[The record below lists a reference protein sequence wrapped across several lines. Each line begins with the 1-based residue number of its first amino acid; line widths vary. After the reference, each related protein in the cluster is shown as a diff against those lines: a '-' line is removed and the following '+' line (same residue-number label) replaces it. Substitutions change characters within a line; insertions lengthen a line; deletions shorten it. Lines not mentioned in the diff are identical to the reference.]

1 MELTDEFKANYEK
14 WLERE
19 VFGTNI
25 QWEQLLGNKH
35 LYCKLNLAVVFDW
48 RRTIAKKSH
57 FDLIL
62 DDVGHIENIDPN
74 IAVQGASL
82 QSEGLNILYHN
93 GQAEQVTTI

>member
-1 MELTDEFKANYEK
+1 MFIFYGIKDKKT
-14 WLERE
+14 
-19 VFGTNI
+19 I
-25 QWEQLLGNKH
+25 NKN
-35 LYCKLNLAVVFDW
+35 CQ
-48 RRTIAKKSH
+48 

-82 QSEGLNILYHN
+82 QSEGLNVLYQN

>member
-1 MELTDEFKANYEK
+1 M
-14 WLERE
+14 
-19 VFGTNI
+19 
-25 QWEQLLGNKH
+25 
-35 LYCKLNLAVVFDW
+35 
-48 RRTIAKKSH
+48 RTIDKNCQ

-82 QSEGLNILYHN
+82 QSEGLNVLYHN